1 MRRELWASTVVVL
14 ANLLLASAAAA
25 AVGVP
30 DAQTRAELRLVLKDA
45 ITETYTFKDRFEAEV
60 WLTDMSNRLARKIPD
75 PIERFEFLKLVHIEA
90 RRASLPPELVL
101 ALIEVESNFN
111 RFAISNVGARG
122 LMQVMPFWLD
132 EIGRPQDNLFHMST
146 NLRMGCT
153 ILRHYLD
160 KERGNII
167 RALGR
172 YNGSLGSYKY
182 PSLVLAALRTRWYRP

>member
-1 MRRELWASTVVVL
+1 MLKKLWAFTAVL
-14 ANLLLASAAAA
+14 SINLLFANAAFAEA
-25 AVGVP
+25 GVP
-30 DAQTRAELRLVLKDA
+30 DAQTRAELRGILKDA

-60 WLTDMSNRLARKIPD
+60 WLTDMSTRLTRKFPD
-75 PIERFEFLKLVHIEA
+75 TVERFEFLKLVHIEA
-90 RRASLPPELVL
+90 RRAGLPPELVL

-111 RFAISNVGARG
+111 RFAISGVGARG

-153 ILRHYLD
+153 ILKHYLD

-182 PSLVLAALRTRWYRP
+182 PSLVLGALRTRWYRP

>member
-1 MRRELWASTVVVL
+1 MRQKLYTLAVV
-14 ANLLLASAAAA
+14 ANLLFAGAAMAS
-25 AVGVP
+25 VGIP
-30 DAQTRAELRLVLKDA
+30 DEQTRAELRGLLKDA
-45 ITETYTFKDRFEAEV
+45 ITDTYTFKDRFEAEV
-60 WLTDMSNRLARKIPD
+60 WLTDMSGRLTRKFPD
-75 PIERFEFLKLVHIEA
+75 PVERFEFLKLVHIEA

-111 RFAISNVGARG
+111 RFAISGVGARG

-160 KERGNII
+160 KEKGNII

-172 YNGSLGSYKY
+172 YNGSLGQYKY
-182 PSLVLAALRTRWYRP
+182 PSLVLGALRTRWYRP